1 MTTMLQKF
9 MDAENLSDEQ
19 VAALTGRDRT
29 TIGRIRR
36 GKKSPSLELALK
48 IERISGGVVKVEHLH
63 VHSGRA
69 EAAQ

>member
-1 MTTMLQKF
+1 MLQKF
-9 MDAENLSDEQ
+9 MDAENLTDEQ

-48 IERISGGVVKVEHLH
+48 IERITGGVVKVEHLH
-63 VHSGRA
+63 VNKHVG
-69 EAAQ
+69 EASA